1 MAQPADSAFTL
12 GTVSE
17 AIFRQYFP
25 TFLRQVFFSS
35 AQRTN
40 RLIAPENEPVTGDG
54 KYYKFKTASGDY
66 TRVNTSMLADVEQGR
81 SWSAKELKLR
91 FDALNAASND
101 FTRLAYSIRVSDL
114 EVRGLS
120 SGGSRSIVDVVTEAL
135 ENASDDY
142 MFKLACM
149 RHLDRTGSLCAISG
163 TKKLN
168 DAFTMTD
175 ASAYSNGSTS
185 FRAFIT
191 SGSPARIQVGYE
203 YDIYDTSGNLVL
215 NNVVATDPSNVGDTT
230 DGTSTGQAS
239 VAFALTSRSLQANC
253 DSVASTN
260 LIYFTGTRNSCPY
273 SLGSWLTYPST
284 SDSFIGG
291 VNRTSS
297 GNRYLLPHFVG
308 RGQTTRTIDRSIFD
322 TMADQHTNRA
332 DDGNLAAVAIMEP
345 RLHTTLRR
353 AIGEEALKL
362 LPADDETSRRDGTF
376 GLTGLKYIHPAFP
389 TGVVLYG
396 DPIATQGVVRVI
408 RPQDWRMACYGSS
421 EPYFPPGEQ
430 GKFYR
435 VSSSTPGAGKSLF
448 WQADGYMMFADFCQF
463 PGRQI
468 VIDALQP

>member
-1 MAQPADSAFTL
+1 M
-12 GTVSE
+12 
-17 AIFRQYFP
+17 
-25 TFLRQVFFSS
+25 
-35 AQRTN
+35 
-40 RLIAPENEPVTGDG
+40 
-54 KYYKFKTASGDY
+54 
-66 TRVNTSMLADVEQGR
+66 GR
-81 SWSAKELKLR
+81 
-91 FDALNAASND
+91 D
-101 FTRLAYSIRVSDL
+101 
-114 EVRGLS
+114 
-120 SGGSRSIVDVVTEAL
+120 
-135 ENASDDY
+135 
-142 MFKLACM
+142 
-149 RHLDRTGSLCAISG
+149 
-163 TKKLN
+163 
-168 DAFTMTD
+168 
-175 ASAYSNGSTS
+175 
-185 FRAFIT
+185 
-191 SGSPARIQVGYE
+191 
-203 YDIYDTSGNLVL
+203 
-215 NNVVATDPSNVGDTT
+215 
-230 DGTSTGQAS
+230 
-239 VAFALTSRSLQANC
+239 
-253 DSVASTN
+253 
-260 LIYFTGTRNSCPY
+260 
-273 SLGSWLTYPST
+273 
-284 SDSFIGG
+284 
-291 VNRTSS
+291 
-297 GNRYLLPHFVG
+297 
-308 RGQTTRTIDRSIFD
+308 QTTRTIDRSIFD